1 MLCILTIE
9 HHHVML
15 FYCIVS
21 MLTNVAWIFRQPVI
35 LFYSLMYKK
44 HCSKLLIYL
53 LCLVGL
59 KLLKCVW
66 NDKVAFTLWRETL
79 SGDLGV
85 NFIGV
90 AKGGFVHMFWPSRR
104 ISRLA

>member
-21 MLTNVAWIFRQPVI
+21 MLTNVAWIFRQPI
-35 LFYSLMYKK
+35 SFYSLMYKK

-66 NDKVAFTLWRETL
+66 NDKVVFTLWRETL